1 MYEHGIDFL
10 DISSGG
16 NSIHSQ
22 IQLGP
27 AYQAR
32 FSEDVKRSLPEG
44 HGLLVGAVGSI
55 TNGKIA
61 QGVIDKGI
69 DAVFVG
75 RLFLKNPGLVWA
87 YADELGVAIHQGR
100 QLEWGFIG
108 RFIRVFGEVKY

>member
-1 MYEHGIDFL
+1 M
-10 DISSGG
+10 
-16 NSIHSQ
+16 
-22 IQLGP
+22 GP

-32 FSEDVKRSLPEG
+32 FAEDVKRSLPEG

-61 QGVIDKGI
+61 QGAIDKGL

-87 YADELGVAIHQGR
+87 YADDLGVAIRQGR
-100 QLEWGFIG
+100 QLEWGFAG
-108 RFIRVFGEVKY
+108 RALRILGEVKY